1 MLINNIILKNK
12 SMPTKENFISVN
24 SQNILIQ
31 VIAATMDTNYLQ
43 DVLDELVKLA
53 PLAKIIGSSSD
64 EAICNDEILSNEQI
78 VISILSFDSTTI
90 LTSFIKTQTNN
101 TATSLADNVMEKN
114 TKLLISFSDASS
126 INGELF
132 LDEIYEKYPNIPIS
146 GGVAATPTF
155 SDTFVIESNNI
166 IENGAVMA
174 SLNSDTLDVYI
185 DNSFGWDAIGKMFT
199 ITKADANCVMQIDT
213 FTPLELFKK
222 YLGKKI
228 VEALPGVGSS
238 FPLIIKRKS
247 DLIAR
252 GILAL
257 DGENFIVSGN
267 VKVGDSVY
275 IGYGDPKKV
284 LHQNK
289 MNHNLIQKNP
299 EVILN
304 YYCVGRRTFLPHD
317 FVEYEVKVLNSIAP
331 TVGMFTLGE
340 FYTGNE
346 HNLLNFSSTVVAL
359 KEKNTDKK
367 VTKPKAIEIPHR
379 KNLGL
384 VSDGLFNFINVR
396 SKELSELAFYDELT
410 GLPNKNYFTDTL
422 EYNLHTANINGLQG
436 AIFFIDLDD
445 FKKINET
452 AGHYIG
458 DKILKHIAKTL
469 DAKLDDSSMIFRFGG
484 DEFVVISKDADQA
497 SSLAFNIMKI
507 INSEMEI
514 ESRKYYL
521 NSSVGITFYSAEN
534 SDIHELIKQADIAM
548 YYSKN
553 SGKNKYT
560 IYDNSMGTKAKNDY
574 KIERELR
581 EAIKNKEFVLHYQPQ
596 YNMKTNEIVSAE
608 ALLRWNHPTHGL
620 LFPDSFI
627 EISENSNLIIPIGE
641 LVLDMALEFK
651 STTQKLKKIAVN
663 ISPKQFNDKLL
674 DTVFQKLKKYS
685 VEASSLEME
694 ITESLSMNEDAD
706 IMNILISLNKLGVL
720 LSIDDF
726 GTGYSSLSYLKRMP
740 INILKIDR
748 SFIMDIPNDKNDVT
762 ITKTIIAMAKA
773 LEFDIVAEGIETQ
786 EQVDFLLK
794 EDNIIA
800 QGYFY
805 SKPVP
810 EDEFLKLL
818 E

>member
-1 MLINNIILKNK
+1 M
-12 SMPTKENFISVN
+12 
-24 SQNILIQ
+24 
-31 VIAATMDTNYLQ
+31 
-43 DVLDELVKLA
+43 
-53 PLAKIIGSSSD
+53 
-64 EAICNDEILSNEQI
+64 
-78 VISILSFDSTTI
+78 
-90 LTSFIKTQTNN
+90 TSFIKTQTNN

-384 VSDGLFNFINVR
+384 V
-396 SKELSELAFYDELT
+396 
-410 GLPNKNYFTDTL
+410 
-422 EYNLHTANINGLQG
+422 
-436 AIFFIDLDD
+436 
-445 FKKINET
+445 
-452 AGHYIG
+452 
-458 DKILKHIAKTL
+458 
-469 DAKLDDSSMIFRFGG
+469 
-484 DEFVVISKDADQA
+484 
-497 SSLAFNIMKI
+497 
-507 INSEMEI
+507 
-514 ESRKYYL
+514 
-521 NSSVGITFYSAEN
+521 
-534 SDIHELIKQADIAM
+534 
-548 YYSKN
+548 
-553 SGKNKYT
+553 
-560 IYDNSMGTKAKNDY
+560 
-574 KIERELR
+574 
-581 EAIKNKEFVLHYQPQ
+581 
-596 YNMKTNEIVSAE
+596 
-608 ALLRWNHPTHGL
+608 
-620 LFPDSFI
+620 
-627 EISENSNLIIPIGE
+627 
-641 LVLDMALEFK
+641 
-651 STTQKLKKIAVN
+651 
-663 ISPKQFNDKLL
+663 
-674 DTVFQKLKKYS
+674 
-685 VEASSLEME
+685 
-694 ITESLSMNEDAD
+694 
-706 IMNILISLNKLGVL
+706 
-720 LSIDDF
+720 
-726 GTGYSSLSYLKRMP
+726 
-740 INILKIDR
+740 
-748 SFIMDIPNDKNDVT
+748 
-762 ITKTIIAMAKA
+762 
-773 LEFDIVAEGIETQ
+773 
-786 EQVDFLLK
+786 
-794 EDNIIA
+794 
-800 QGYFY
+800 
-805 SKPVP
+805 
-810 EDEFLKLL
+810 
-818 E
+818 